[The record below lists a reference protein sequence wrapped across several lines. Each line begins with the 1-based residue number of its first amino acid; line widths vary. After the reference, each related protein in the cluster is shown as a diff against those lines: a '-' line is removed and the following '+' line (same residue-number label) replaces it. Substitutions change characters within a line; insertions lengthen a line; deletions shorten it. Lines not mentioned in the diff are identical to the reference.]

1 MRQHD
6 RLTIRQAAESDLPWL
21 NSASQ
26 VVGGPVVVSHGVAH
40 RLNDYPSLIAERHAT
55 PVGLATFRIAGAE
68 AELLALA
75 ATEQWQGTGSAL
87 LAAVEK
93 EVTQAGCRALMLC
106 TTNDNTDALRFYQR
120 RGYQLKTLHAGAFA
134 EVQRI
139 KGISGEVMGQ
149 HQIVIRD
156 ELVLEKALR
165 A

>member
-1 MRQHD
+1 MKSAAS
-6 RLTIRQAAESDLPWL
+6 LSIRDATDADEPWL
-21 NSASQ
+21 IVASRE
-26 VVGGPVVVSHGVAH
+26 VGGPMVVSQGTAYQL
-40 RLNDYPSLIAERHAT
+40 RDYPSLIADSEAV
-55 PVGLATFRIAGAE
+55 PIGFATFRIEGAQ

-87 LAAVEK
+87 LAAVETK
-93 EVTQAGCRALMLC
+93 VEQAGCQRLMLC

-120 RGYQLKTLHAGAFA
+120 RGYHLKALNAGAFA

-139 KGISGEVMGQ
+139 KGMTGQIVGQ

-156 ELVLEKALR
+156 ELVLEKPLR